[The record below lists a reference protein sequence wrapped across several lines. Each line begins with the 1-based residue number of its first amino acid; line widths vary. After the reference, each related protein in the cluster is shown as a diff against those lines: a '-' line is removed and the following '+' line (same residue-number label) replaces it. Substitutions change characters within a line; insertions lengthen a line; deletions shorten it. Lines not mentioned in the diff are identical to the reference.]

1 MSGAQGEGAE
11 NSIPNAIPNAI
22 PTVIPAA
29 LPESCNP
36 PKVPEHLDSI
46 LSDIHLADAE
56 GGKICSYSNQVFCT
70 VRQGP
75 RPQSIIM

>member
-11 NSIPNAIPNAI
+11 NSIPNAIP
-22 PTVIPAA
+22 TVIPAA
-29 LPESCNP
+29 LPESCKP
-36 PKVPEHLDSI
+36 PEVPEHLESI
-46 LSDIHLADAE
+46 LNDIHLADAE
-56 GGKICSYSNQVFCT
+56 GGKKFSYSNHVFCT